1 MALRKEHITE
11 RGIYTIYHKIDSI
24 RIAHTDENWYVL
36 VSVRS
41 YADEKYRDQSVN
53 NSVLL
58 RHYRF
63 DVSMREL
70 DTSTIFS
77 LVYRKLKTTD
87 DFAGAVDV

>member
-1 MALRKEHITE
+1 MALKKEFITDK
-11 RGIYTIYHKIDSI
+11 GIYTVYHKIDSI
-24 RIAHTDENWYVL
+24 RISHSDENWYVL

-53 NSVLL
+53 NSILL

-63 DVSMREL
+63 DVTMREL

-77 LVYRKLKTTD
+77 LAYKKLKTTD